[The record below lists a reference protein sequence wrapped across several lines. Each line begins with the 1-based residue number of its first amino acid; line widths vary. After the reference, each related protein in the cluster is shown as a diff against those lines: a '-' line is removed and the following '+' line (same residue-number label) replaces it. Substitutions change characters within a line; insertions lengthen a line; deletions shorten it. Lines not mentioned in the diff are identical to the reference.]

1 MEAIE
6 MSRRTRNWELK
17 RRWESMSASEWTRMP
32 STKKKKTKMSRNKPK
47 DLILDTSHLRS
58 CADAPKTVISSR
70 AQKGDLGWR
79 NELGVISTQSPA
91 TTPL

>member
-6 MSRRTRNWELK
+6 MSRRTPNWELK

-32 STKKKKTKMSRNKPK
+32 STKKKKKMSGNKPK

-58 CADAPKTVISSR
+58 CADAEYQDGYLV
-70 AQKGDLGWR
+70 
-79 NELGVISTQSPA
+79 
-91 TTPL
+91 